1 MMIIAQP
8 LRGRNLKDEK
18 GNAGQSKHPK
28 EVIYACVH
36 SGTKA
41 NSMGR
46 IRASAEVEKVVLE
59 KNGESG
65 MGTWKAMVLKDEK
78 D

>member
-1 MMIIAQP
+1 M
-8 LRGRNLKDEK
+8 
-18 GNAGQSKHPK
+18 
-28 EVIYACVH
+28 IYACVH

-41 NSMGR
+41 KSMGR

>member
-1 MMIIAQP
+1 
-8 LRGRNLKDEK
+8 
-18 GNAGQSKHPK
+18 
-28 EVIYACVH
+28 
-36 SGTKA
+36 
-41 NSMGR
+41 MGR

-65 MGTWKAMVLKDEK
+65 MGTWNCMVLKDEK

>member
-1 MMIIAQP
+1 M
-8 LRGRNLKDEK
+8 RSFGHE
-18 GNAGQSKHPK
+18 SH
-28 EVIYACVH
+28 
-36 SGTKA
+36 
-41 NSMGR
+41 SMGR

>member
-1 MMIIAQP
+1 MRGGLKNWTWRKFKYDEIA
-8 LRGRNLKDEK
+8 KDYRRE
-18 GNAGQSKHPK
+18 

-65 MGTWKAMVLKDEK
+65 MGTWKAMVLQVEK

>member
-1 MMIIAQP
+1 M
-8 LRGRNLKDEK
+8 
-18 GNAGQSKHPK
+18 
-28 EVIYACVH
+28 IYACVH

-78 D
+78 N

>member
-1 MMIIAQP
+1 MRGGLKNWTWRKFKYDEIA
-8 LRGRNLKDEK
+8 KDYRRE
-18 GNAGQSKHPK
+18 

-65 MGTWKAMVLKDEK
+65 MGTWKAMVLKYEK

>member
-1 MMIIAQP
+1 MY
-8 LRGRNLKDEK
+8 G
-18 GNAGQSKHPK
+18 
-28 EVIYACVH
+28 CVH

-41 NSMGR
+41 NSLGR

-59 KNGESG
+59 KIGESG

-78 D
+78 N

>member
-1 MMIIAQP
+1 
-8 LRGRNLKDEK
+8 
-18 GNAGQSKHPK
+18 
-28 EVIYACVH
+28 
-36 SGTKA
+36 
-41 NSMGR
+41 MGR